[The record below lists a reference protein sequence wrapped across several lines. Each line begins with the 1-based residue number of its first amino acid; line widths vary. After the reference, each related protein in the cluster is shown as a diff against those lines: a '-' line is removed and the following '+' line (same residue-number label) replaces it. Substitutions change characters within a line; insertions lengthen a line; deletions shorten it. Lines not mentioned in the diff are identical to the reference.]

1 MTIETP
7 EDMFKS
13 WLEIDN
19 QIKQL
24 LSKSD
29 PSSVTKVSKKAL
41 MDKNSITREK
51 FADLVMSM
59 HNFGYEVVELA
70 KKQDDSK
77 NNIKSYLKELLP
89 EAIKEAMIP
98 MKPVT
103 SDDIKELL
111 PAVVKD
117 AIPAAM
123 RSDTKVNMQK
133 IEVVKHRLLVEN
145 KDDGG
150 KFTDRAWTTVVKS
163 GNVKKKLKDVQVSNS
178 YLSNSGIGT
187 FTFATAEA
195 RDKAANVLGAD
206 YKVTSQSAVPKLL
219 APKIKIIGVCSD
231 VFNDSKDDII
241 CQIREKNPDIDQLIV
256 NEDDFKIIFM
266 KKEENFIVIKTTG
279 RIRELIIEMGNKIY
293 LGLQILNVHDHIH
306 LIQCYHCQEFGHYS
320 GSDFCKQKKGRGAC
334 FYCASSEH
342 KSSDC
347 RDKRNISRHRCIN
360 CVRDKRSSTNHKSAD
375 PLCPLVIRET
385 LRMYSRI
392 DGVDPE
398 SKNMYIRMTERL
410 RQRRNQA

>member
-1 MTIETP
+1 M
-7 EDMFKS
+7 
-13 WLEIDN
+13 
-19 QIKQL
+19 
-24 LSKSD
+24 
-29 PSSVTKVSKKAL
+29 
-41 MDKNSITREK
+41 
-51 FADLVMSM
+51 
-59 HNFGYEVVELA
+59 
-70 KKQDDSK
+70 
-77 NNIKSYLKELLP
+77 
-89 EAIKEAMIP
+89 
-98 MKPVT
+98 
-103 SDDIKELL
+103 
-111 PAVVKD
+111 
-117 AIPAAM
+117 
-123 RSDTKVNMQK
+123 
-133 IEVVKHRLLVEN
+133 
-145 KDDGG
+145 
-150 KFTDRAWTTVVKS
+150 
-163 GNVKKKLKDVQVSNS
+163 
-178 YLSNSGIGT
+178 
-187 FTFATAEA
+187 
-195 RDKAANVLGAD
+195 
-206 YKVTSQSAVPKLL
+206 TSQSAAPKLL

-266 KKEENFIVIKTTG
+266 KKEDNFIVIKTTG

-320 GSDFCKQKKGRGAC
+320 GSDFCKQKEGRGAC
-334 FYCASSEH
+334 FYCASREH

-360 CVRDKRSSTNHKSAD
+360 CVRDKRSSTHHKSAD